1 MYRMGICVV
10 EYFTFF
16 MLVVLMS
23 ACTSNVI
30 SIDSKDRSNFTTL
43 ETSVPV
49 SDKMGA
55 RLKLRASRAE
65 GVYSQTVPDGK
76 LILIDDIQ
84 IRGPTDVGGT
94 TELSYGSISV
104 GSDNILDGGEELQ
117 HRLLASVYF
126 GLAQTLMDL
135 TLVHDGATYR
145 INDRTTEFYMQGGV
159 SYKVT
164 PEFYAGGT
172 YAMSMGPDLTGIS
185 EADLRMDYILSKH
198 LQVMGGYRWLEY
210 SYLVQEDDSIVRVE
224 FRGPF
229 IGLYMPF

>member
-30 SIDSKDRSNFTTL
+30 SIDSEDRSNFTTL
-43 ETSVPV
+43 ETSIPV
-49 SDKMGA
+49 SDKIGA
-55 RLKLRASRAE
+55 RLKLRVSRAE

-94 TELSYGSISV
+94 TDLSYGSISV
-104 GSDNILDGGEELQ
+104 GSDNIFDGGEELQ
-117 HRLLASVYF
+117 HKLRTSVYF
-126 GLAQTLMDL
+126 GLAQTIMDL
-135 TLVHDGATYR
+135 TLLHDGVTYR
-145 INDRTTEFYMQGGV
+145 ISDRTTEFYMQGGI
-159 SYKVT
+159 SYKVN
-164 PEFYAGGT
+164 PELYAGGT
-172 YAMSMGPDLTGIS
+172 YALSMGPDLTGIS
-185 EADLRMDYILSKH
+185 EADLRIDYTLFKH
-198 LQVMGGYRWLEY
+198 LQLIAGYRWLEY
-210 SYLVQEDDSIVRVE
+210 GYLVEEDDSIVRVK

-229 IGLYMPF
+229 IGLYIPF